1 MTAVDGDPR
10 TWHDLEVGETLE
22 ALSTRLDGLTAQEAT
37 QRAQVYG
44 PNAIGHDAGPSW
56 WRVLLRQLASPL
68 IYALLASAAV
78 AFAFGEVVN
87 GAVVLAVVVLN
98 SSIGFIQEF
107 RAGQAISALA
117 EMVASPANALRDG
130 SWTPIASEQ
139 LVPGDVVEMSSGDR
153 VVADLRLVEDHGLRA
168 DESALTGESVP
179 VDKSAR
185 SVAHDTVLA
194 ERSSVLH
201 AGTIVSSGM
210 GQGLVVETGDSTELG
225 RISGLMTGTEQTAT
239 PLTRSIAL
247 LGSRVTRTIAGVT
260 VVLLAVALLRGY
272 SLADAALAAITLAV
286 AAIPEG
292 LPAIVTIALAIGV
305 RRMAAQ
311 RAIVRELPAVETLGA
326 TSVVCTD
333 KTGTLTRNEMV
344 VRRAWTPEAEVG
356 FEGQGYAA
364 EGRVVQN
371 GEQVA
376 DLPASVRD
384 LLVAAVLANEGRLT
398 DEGAVRQVV
407 GDPTDGA
414 LLAAADRAG
423 LSRSELSAR
432 PRVDLLPFDA
442 DRRYMAGV
450 FDTPDDVNEPMTY
463 VKGAP
468 EVILGHFPDAVTGPA
483 REALDRFTGQGM
495 RVLAFARSRGAVTEA
510 ASWSDSLQLLGLIAM
525 IDPPRDGVAESVAE
539 CHAAGIDVKMI
550 TGDHPGTAAA
560 IGRELGIVGEL
571 PVLTGPEIAELDDDA
586 LLARASRTAVFARV
600 APEHKLRLVRA
611 LQASGAIVAMTG
623 DGVNDAPALRQAD
636 VGVAMGV
643 TGTAA
648 AKEAADIVLGD
659 DNFATIRTAIGEG
672 RRVYDNLVKALAFA
686 LPTNVGEGLVI
697 LVAVLTF
704 PVVGGQPI
712 LPVEPVQILWINLI
726 ATVSLALPLA
736 FEAKEPGLM
745 THRPRDPRE
754 PLLSRFVLVRTAYVG
769 ILMCA
774 VAVGAFLVSLD
785 VSGEP
790 LSGAH
795 TPSDS
800 ALAEAQTLA
809 VTALMFFQVF
819 YLLTCRTL
827 TEPVRTIGWS
837 SNRYVFAGIV
847 AVVTLQA
854 AFVHLPF
861 MQDVFGSSSLDVRQ
875 WAAAVVAG
883 FVVVPVV
890 VVEKLVRRRH
900 RATPGVAA

>member
-1 MTAVDGDPR
+1 MTAVDPR
-10 TWHDLEVGETLE
+10 PVTWHDLDVGETLE
-22 ALSTRLDGLTAQEAT
+22 ALSTQLDGLTAQEAT

-44 PNAIGHDAGPSW
+44 PNAIERDDGPSW

-78 AFAFGEVVN
+78 AFAFDEVVN

-98 SSIGFIQEF
+98 SAIGFIQEF
-107 RAGQAISALA
+107 RAGKAISALA
-117 EMVASPANALRDG
+117 EMVASPANTLRDG
-130 SWTPIASEQ
+130 SWTHIASEQ

-225 RISGLMTGTEQTAT
+225 RISGLMTGAEQTAT

-247 LGSRVTRTIAGVT
+247 LGSRVTRAIAGVT
-260 VVLLAVALLRGY
+260 VVLLGIALLRGY
-272 SLADAALAAITLAV
+272 PLADAALAAITLAV

-356 FEGQGYAA
+356 FEGRGYAA
-364 EGRVVQN
+364 EGHVVLD
-371 GEQVA
+371 GEPVA
-376 DLPASVRD
+376 DLPAGIRR
-384 LLVAAVLANEGRLT
+384 LLVAAVLANESRLT
-398 DEGAVRQVV
+398 GEDSVRQVV

-414 LLAAADRAG
+414 LLTAADRAG
-423 LSRSELSAR
+423 LSRSELAAR

-450 FDTPDDVNEPMTY
+450 FETPDDVDQPMTY

-468 EVILGHFPDAVTGPA
+468 EVILDHFTDAVTAPA
-483 REALDRFTGQGM
+483 REALDRFAGEGM
-495 RVLAFARSRGAVTEA
+495 RVLAFARTRGAVTEA
-510 ASWSDSLQLLGLIAM
+510 ASWSSSLELLGLIAM
-525 IDPPRDGVAESVAE
+525 IDPPRDGVADSVAE

-550 TGDHPGTAAA
+550 TGDHPGTAVA

-571 PVLTGPEIAELDDDA
+571 PVLTGPEIADLDDAA
-586 LLARASRTAVFARV
+586 LLARVGRTAVFARV

-611 LQASGAIVAMTG
+611 LQAGGAIVAMTG

-636 VGVAMGV
+636 VGVAMGI

-686 LPTNVGEGLVI
+686 LPTNVGQGLVI

-704 PVVGGQPI
+704 PVVDGQPV
-712 LPVEPVQILWINLI
+712 LPIEPVQILWINLV
-726 ATVSLALPLA
+726 AAVSLALPLA
-736 FEAKEPGLM
+736 LEAKESGLM
-745 THRPRDPRE
+745 SHTPRDPHE
-754 PLLSRFVLVRTAYVG
+754 PLLSRFVVARTIYVG
-769 ILMCA
+769 VLMCA
-774 VAVGAFLVSLD
+774 VAVGAFLTSLAI
-785 VSGEP
+785 SGDP
-790 LSGAH
+790 LSGTRA
-795 TPSDS
+795 PSEG

-809 VTALMFFQVF
+809 VTALMFLQSF

-827 TEPVRTIGWS
+827 KEPIRTIGYF
-837 SNRYVFAGIV
+837 SNRYVFIGIA
-847 AVVTLQA
+847 AVVVLQV
-854 AFVHLPF
+854 AFVHAPI
-861 MQDVFGSSSLDVRQ
+861 MQDVFGSHNLGLRQ
-875 WAAAVVAG
+875 WGAAALAG

-890 VVEKLVRRRH
+890 VLEKLVRRH
-900 RATPGVAA
+900 HTAPGVAA